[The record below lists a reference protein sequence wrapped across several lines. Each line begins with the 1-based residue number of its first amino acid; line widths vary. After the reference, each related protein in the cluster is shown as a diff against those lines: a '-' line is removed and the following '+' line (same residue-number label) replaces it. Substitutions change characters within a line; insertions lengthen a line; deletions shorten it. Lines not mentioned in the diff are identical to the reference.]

1 MNIKQKTKVR
11 TRQATKDI
19 FSNVVGVNELLVLV
33 YPNQDDNAKSIK
45 RAGTIYELRIIKK
58 ALLRIKTSLSRER
71 TSMTKKCF
79 LIRYKTIRKN
89 KKVNNKTM

>member
-1 MNIKQKTKVR
+1 MTIR
-11 TRQATKDI
+11 KDI
-19 FSNVVGVNELLVLV
+19 K
-33 YPNQDDNAKSIK
+33 P
-45 RAGTIYELRIIKK
+45 AGTIYELRIIKK
-58 ALLRIKTSLSRER
+58 ALLRIKTLSRER

>member
-1 MNIKQKTKVR
+1 MTIR
-11 TRQATKDI
+11 KDI
-19 FSNVVGVNELLVLV
+19 K
-33 YPNQDDNAKSIK
+33 P
-45 RAGTIYELRIIKK
+45 AGTIYELRIIKK

-71 TSMTKKCF
+71 TSMTKKTF